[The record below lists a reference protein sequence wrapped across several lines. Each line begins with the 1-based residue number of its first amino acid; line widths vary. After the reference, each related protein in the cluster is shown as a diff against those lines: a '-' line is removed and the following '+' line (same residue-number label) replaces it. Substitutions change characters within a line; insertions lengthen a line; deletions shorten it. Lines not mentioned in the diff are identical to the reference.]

1 MPETCYYFVGTVFHY
16 THAMPLPVAELAV
29 IDVFFGKPLQSNPI
43 FMALVEYVILP
54 ASKVYLACV
63 VPDDGG
69 IVGKY
74 EDAVVIFLD
83 AEVLFVRY
91 L

>member
-1 MPETCYYFVGTVFHY
+1 MPETCYYFVGAVFHY
-16 THAMPLPVAELAV
+16 THTMPLPVTELPI
-29 IDVFFGKPLQSNPI
+29 IDVLYGKPLQSKPI
-43 FMALVEYVILP
+43 FMTLVEHLILP

-63 VPDDGG
+63 VPDDGS

-74 EDAVVIFLD
+74 EDAVVVFLD